1 MLQFSLSIKNI
12 WLGFEKHRVLAKKV
26 LVLVATNTP
35 EDELRSP
42 SKKPSGFVA
51 SNAAGYV
58 STYRKKCQCFIAAN
72 MAGND
77 PKNSLKMVVTHLKC

>member
-1 MLQFSLSIKNI
+1 MLRFSLSIKNI

-42 SKKPSGFVA
+42 SKKQKKTLQTWLDTSRLTVK
-51 SNAAGYV
+51 NV
-58 STYRKKCQCFIAAN
+58 SVLLQQTWLVMI
-72 MAGND
+72 
-77 PKNSLKMVVTHLKC
+77 PKTP

>member
-1 MLQFSLSIKNI
+1 MLRFSLSIKNI

-26 LVLVATNTP
+26 LVLVATTHLKMNCG
-35 EDELRSP
+35 LQ

-58 STYRKKCQCFIAAN
+58 STCQCFIAAN